1 MLKRLFGATLILAGL
16 LLLLATAL
24 PFIRGNEWWV
34 RIWDFPRAQ
43 VTVLLL
49 VVGAGMVATFPIR
62 KPFNAIFLA
71 ALGLAAAYQ
80 AWRVHPYTPLHGVE
94 AIQAESCDDAS
105 RLRIL
110 VANVLM
116 GNEDAES
123 VLGLVRTLGPDMV
136 LLLETNHWWDSR
148 LNKLR
153 PDYPHVVAHP
163 QDDSYGMHLFS
174 RLPLV
179 NPRVRFLLEDYVP
192 SIVTRVRLR
201 SGEEIDFHGVHPM
214 PPPLDDTDERDAE
227 LLLVARQVHEDP
239 LPAVVAGDL
248 NDVAWSR
255 TTRRFQEISGLL
267 DPRIGRGLYP
277 TFNADWPLLRWPL
290 DHIFFE
296 EEFVLLDLKVL
307 PDIGSDHFP
316 VYVSLCHQ
324 PGAAAVHTEPAPD
337 PDDLRDAKRAIREG
351 REEANEPE

>member
-1 MLKRLFGATLILAGL
+1 MLKRIFRATLILAGA

-24 PFIRGNEWWV
+24 PFIPGNEWWV

-43 VTVLLL
+43 ITFLLL
-49 VVGAGMVATFPIR
+49 VVGAGMLATFPIR

-71 ALGLAAAYQ
+71 ALGLATAYQ

-94 AIQAESCDDAS
+94 AIQSEACDDAS

-116 GNEDAES
+116 GNEDAEP
-123 VLGLVRTLGPDMV
+123 VLGLVRTLEPDMV
-136 LLLETNHWWDSR
+136 LLLETDRWWDSR
-148 LNKLR
+148 LAKLR

-179 NPRVRFLLEDYVP
+179 DPRVRFLLEDYVP

-324 PGAAAVHTEPAPD
+324 PGAAAVQTEPAPD
-337 PDDLRDAKRAIREG
+337 AGDLRDAKRSIREG
-351 REEANEPE
+351 REEAGEPE